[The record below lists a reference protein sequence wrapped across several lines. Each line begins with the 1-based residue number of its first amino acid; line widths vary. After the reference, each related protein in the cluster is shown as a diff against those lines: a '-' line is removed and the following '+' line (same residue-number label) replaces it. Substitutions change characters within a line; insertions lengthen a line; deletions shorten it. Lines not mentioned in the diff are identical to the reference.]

1 MVTLISFNDKT
12 YANEVKADVFNKQI
26 DNKYSYAGH
35 RVKEII
41 LKEIENSELHTG
53 GNPVH
58 LALSNVSIAQF
69 NKIFKN
75 SFVEKPILVK

>member
-35 RVKEII
+35 RVKEIV
-41 LKEIENSELHTG
+41 LQEIENPGLCTG
-53 GNPVH
+53 NKSVN
-58 LALSNVSIAQF
+58 LTLSDVSY
-69 NKIFKN
+69 
-75 SFVEKPILVK
+75 STV